1 LLQDQER
8 SATLGV
14 PLKINAYP
22 DDAVGKVYGAEHSG
36 RVRVLGVSV
45 CPTKVFGTRKHFSEF
60 VNAGSCSQNVEDLKK
75 QVHSLEEKLTG
86 YEETKDQLTQT
97 QNQLAFLT
105 SFLQGKFGDEL
116 PIFNQGISSI

>member
-1 LLQDQER
+1 
-8 SATLGV
+8 
-14 PLKINAYP
+14 
-22 DDAVGKVYGAEHSG
+22 
-36 RVRVLGVSV
+36 
-45 CPTKVFGTRKHFSEF
+45 
-60 VNAGSCSQNVEDLKK
+60 
-75 QVHSLEEKLTG
+75 VHSLEEKLTG